1 VTGTDPTAPVVELA
15 PPERST
21 IVGGSALVA
30 GVMLAGVVAELS
42 ADTTLPSDEKWIAGG
57 LGALVAFA
65 ALVAA
70 HRLLTVRGGLWL
82 DVAGKRLGVGMT
94 GARDVWWLALERVSA
109 VLCERRAI
117 TSDVSDF
124 AWRTA
129 LRLANGLELVLVE
142 THERE
147 IAEAV
152 AEQLRRQ
159 SGLPEE
165 VAAEE
170 TSGPTSGRA
179 TIRVSRGVAMHGPLG
194 VAGFTLTVLGAA
206 LYSQIHVAPAAG
218 FLIAPVLLFTGL
230 ALAAVVIVKR
240 LATEELTHRGGLWTH
255 RFTLGRLRWA
265 DRTVS
270 APKPVWSL
278 HIRPA
283 RGARLELEG
292 EDGVLI
298 IGHGATTR
306 SRADVEALVAMAG
319 HFSG

>member
-1 VTGTDPTAPVVELA
+1 MTASDPSPRIIELA

-42 ADTTLPSDEKWIAGG
+42 ADTTLPSDEKWIAGC
-57 LGALVAFA
+57 LGALVAFS

-70 HRLLTVRGGLWL
+70 HRLLTLRGGLWL
-82 DVAGKRLGVGMT
+82 DMVNRRLGIGMT
-94 GARDVWWLALERVSA
+94 GARDIWWIAFDRISA
-109 VLCERRAI
+109 VVCVRRTT

-129 LRLANGLELVLVE
+129 LRLPNGLEVVLVE

-147 IAEAV
+147 IAEAI
-152 AEQLRRQ
+152 AEQLQQQ
-159 SGLPEE
+159 SGLS
-165 VAAEE
+165 AEE
-170 TSGPTSGRA
+170 DPTDSA
-179 TIRVSRGVAMHGPLG
+179 APISAQVTVRVTRRVAMHGALS
-194 VAGFTLTVLGAA
+194 VAGFTLTVLGGA

-218 FLIAPVLLFTGL
+218 FFIAPVLLFTGL

-240 LATEELTHRGGLWTH
+240 IATEELTHKGGLWKH
-255 RFTLGRLRWA
+255 CFTLGQFRWA
-265 DRTVS
+265 ERSVS
-270 APKPVWSL
+270 APQPVWSL

-292 EDGVLI
+292 DDGILI
-298 IGHGATTR
+298 VGHGATTR
-306 SRADVEALVAMAG
+306 SHVGVEEIAALPQRFQG
-319 HFSG
+319 